1 MIVVSDTSPI
11 TNLAAIGQLDL
22 LRQLYH
28 KVVIP
33 EAVFRD
39 ELTVIGGQHPGA
51 IVSSL
56 DWVEI
61 QSTSDQLL
69 VTALRIE
76 LDDGEAEAIALAQ
89 QISADLLLIDERR
102 GRIVAERFGLRV
114 VGLIGILVQAKRQG
128 LIQQLKPHLDLL
140 IRSGFWISQEL
151 YNRVLQA
158 AGE

>member
-1 MIVVSDTSPI
+1 VIVVSDTSPI

-22 LRQLYH
+22 LRQLFQ
-28 KVVIP
+28 KVIIP
-33 EAVFRD
+33 ESVYH
-39 ELTVIGGQHPGA
+39 ELTAFGGQHPGA

-56 DWVEI
+56 DWIEI

-76 LDDGEAEAIALAQ
+76 LDNGEAEAIALAQ
-89 QISADLLLIDERR
+89 QISADLVLIDERR

-114 VGLIGILVQAKRQG
+114 VGLIGILVEAKRQG

-140 IRSGFWISQEL
+140 IQSGFWISQEL

>member
-22 LRQLYH
+22 LRQLYQ
-28 KVVIP
+28 KVIIP
-33 EAVFRD
+33 EGVYH
-39 ELTVIGGQHPGA
+39 ELTAIGGQHPGA